1 MIKKI
6 LASVFL
12 FSFMLLSSF
21 NVKASEGIVEYG
33 QQIIVDYDL
42 DGLTDEGEKQIYNTD
57 PLNADTDKDGFKDG
71 SEVLSGYDPTD
82 SNSYPGTTVQMIQD
96 ESNGEIPWAW
106 YVSRAAGLI
115 GFALLYISIFLGLTL
130 RIPLMRRIFKPLYA
144 MNIHC
149 WISLQ
154 ATLFAFLHGGVL
166 LFDKFLKFSLV
177 DIFVPFASSFEPI
190 FLSMGIISFY
200 LMIILVVSS
209 YMRSRI
215 SYRTWRIVH
224 FTNIALYIFSV
235 VHAAKLG
242 TDLKDATNF
251 NIFLFLNAF
260 LVFLML
266 VNMQLRITERI
277 RLRKE
282 AASIKQTSFD
292 A

>member
-1 MIKKI
+1 MLSI
-6 LASVFL
+6 
-12 FSFMLLSSF
+12 SFMFLSAFSA
-21 NVKASEGIVEYG
+21 NAEDGLVEYVNDV
-33 QQIIVDYDL
+33 IVDYDL
-42 DGLTDEGEKQIYNTD
+42 DGLTDEGEKQIFNTD
-57 PLNADTDKDGFKDG
+57 PQKIDTDNDGFKDG
-71 SEVLSGYDPTD
+71 SEILTGYDPLD
-82 SNSYPGTTVQMIQD
+82 SNSFPGTVQVDQN

-115 GFALLYISIFLGLTL
+115 GFVLLYISIFLGLTL
-130 RIPLMRRIFKPLYA
+130 RIPLMRKIFKPLYA
-144 MNIHC
+144 ANIHC

-154 ATLFAFLHGGVL
+154 ATLFAFLHGVVL

-177 DIFVPFASSFEPI
+177 DLFVPFVSSYEPI

-215 SYRTWRIVH
+215 SYKSWRILH

-242 TDLKDATNF
+242 TDLKDTTNF

-266 VNMQLRITERI
+266 LNMQLRITERI
-277 RLRKE
+277 KLRKK
-282 AASIKQTSFD
+282 ATLAKQASVDSEVLG
-292 A
+292 